1 MQNEQNVAQTPT
13 TTKFYVG
20 EIRENAIPEPT
31 VNPDKYLVYPEDDG
45 YDRYRNPFS
54 TV

>member
-1 MQNEQNVAQTPT
+1 MLQQ
-13 TTKFYVG
+13 TKFYVG
-20 EIRENAIPEPT
+20 EVREDSIPEPT

>member
-1 MQNEQNVAQTPT
+1 MQNVKSAAPTPQTT
-13 TTKFYVG
+13 EFYVG
-20 EIRENAIPEPT
+20 QSREDAIPEPT
-31 VNPDKYLVYPEDDG
+31 ANPDKYLVYPEDDG

>member
-1 MQNEQNVAQTPT
+1 MQNELNVDQTPQQ
-13 TTKFYVG
+13 TKFYVG
-20 EIRENAIPEPT
+20 ETRIDPIPEPKT
-31 VNPDKYLVYPEDDG
+31 NPDKYLVYPEDDG